1 MGPSARAIAEHAS
14 FQAFVHCYLQEVDS
28 GQWQAASART
38 GDVSGR
44 FVGPWV
50 CELVLTNQRSRLAI
64 DVLYRSAVGRHR
76 YGRVRQWQGG
86 RQCWSDVEPF
96 QALCL
101 LVRELYARSTGM
113 VPELRKIRELEFL
126 HRLTDS
132 YGVMTRCLE
141 HRRDDPTLQDN
152 RFIASEQSLLFGH
165 ATHPTP
171 KSRQGMSAWQQEAYA
186 PELAGR
192 FRLHYF
198 LVHRACV
205 DEDSDGPL
213 AAHTMAEALL
223 SGGHGSLNLPAD
235 HYLVPA
241 HPLQAQWLLAQPGVM
256 AAMDQGLI
264 QPLGALGPAFSAT
277 SSVRTLYSEQ
287 SEWMLKF
294 SIPVKVTNS
303 LRVSKRHELK
313 AGVAM
318 SRLIRKTGF
327 GDTETGFRIIEDP
340 AYLTINLPGQRD
352 SGFEVI
358 FRNNPFPPGQDD
370 GIVSLAALTQDP
382 LPGRHSR
389 LLGLIEGLALNE
401 NRSLAAVA
409 RDWFQQYL
417 ACAVAPALRLYD
429 DHGIALEAHQ
439 QNSLLDISGGYPQRC
454 FYRDNQGYY
463 LSEGRREGLLALC
476 PDLQQAPE
484 LFYRDAMIRDR
495 FCYYLIVNQLLS
507 VIARLGSD
515 GALPE
520 IQLLRQLRHFLLSQ
534 RATLTGPARA
544 LVAMVLEDSRLPYK
558 GNLLTRVHD
567 VDELNAELE
576 MAVYTSIANPLYR
589 LEQPDCLPGATT
601 VMAEP
606 GPLAGVGHGVA

>member
-14 FQAFVHCYLQEVDS
+14 FQAFLHCYLHEVDS
-28 GQWQAASART
+28 GQWQAERVRT
-38 GDVSGR
+38 GDVAGR

-50 CELVLTNQRSRLAI
+50 CELDLGSQSSRLAV

-76 YGRVRQWQGG
+76 YGRVRQWLAA
-86 RQCWSDVEPF
+86 RHCWSDIEPF

-101 LVRELYARSTGM
+101 MVRELYSRSVGM
-113 VPELRKIRELEFL
+113 VPELRKLRELEFL

-132 YGVMTRCLE
+132 YGVMTRCVE
-141 HRRDDPTLQDN
+141 HRRADPALSDN

-198 LVHRACV
+198 LVRSDCV

-213 AAHTMAEALL
+213 AAHAMAETLL
-223 SGGHGSLNLPAD
+223 SDGHGPLNLPAD

-241 HPLQAQWLLAQPGVM
+241 HPLQAQYLQTQPAVM
-256 AAMDQGLI
+256 AAITRGLI
-264 QPLGALGPAFSAT
+264 QPLGALGPVFSAT

-318 SRLIRKTGF
+318 SRLIRRTGF
-327 GDTETGFRIIEDP
+327 ADSESRFRIIEDP
-340 AYLTINLPGQRD
+340 AYLTVNLPGQRE
-352 SGFEVI
+352 SGFEMI
-358 FRNNPFPPGQDD
+358 FRNNPFPPSQDG

-389 LLGLIEGLALNE
+389 LLGLIEGMALNE
-401 NRSLAAVA
+401 NRSLSAVA

-417 ACAVAPALRLYD
+417 TCAVAPALRLYD

-439 QNSLLDISGGYPQRC
+439 QNSLLDISAGYPRRC

-463 LSEGRREGLLALC
+463 LSECRREELLSLC
-476 PDLQQAPE
+476 PDLRETPE

-495 FCYYLIVNQLLS
+495 FCYYLVVNQLFS
-507 VIARLGSD
+507 VVARLGVD

-520 IQLLRQLRHFLLSQ
+520 AQLLRQLRNFLRSL
-534 RATLTGPARA
+534 RATLSGPALA
-544 LVAMVLEDSRLPYK
+544 LVSMVLEDSRLPYK

-567 VDELNAELE
+567 VDELNADLE

-589 LEQPDCLPGATT
+589 LDQTEQLPNLASAMTEAGT
-601 VMAEP
+601 MAE
-606 GPLAGVGHGVA
+606 VGHGVA

>member
-14 FQAFVHCYLQEVDS
+14 FQAFLHCYLQEVDS
-28 GQWQAASART
+28 GRWQMARTRT

-44 FVGPWV
+44 FFGPWV
-50 CELVLTNQRSRLAI
+50 CELALNSQRSRLVV

-76 YGRVRQWQGG
+76 YGRVRQWLGP
-86 RQCWSDVEPF
+86 RHCWSDIEPF

-101 LVRELYARSTGM
+101 LVRELYSRSAGM
-113 VPELRKIRELEFL
+113 VPELRKRRELEFL

-132 YGVMTRCLE
+132 YGVMTRCVE
-141 HRRDDPTLQDN
+141 DRRDDPTLWDN

-198 LVHRACV
+198 LVHSTCV

-213 AAHTMAEALL
+213 AAHTMAETLL
-223 SGGHGSLNLPAD
+223 SGGPGALNLPAD

-241 HPLQAQWLLAQPGVM
+241 HPLQAQRLLTRPEVL
-256 AAMDQGLI
+256 AAVDQGLI

-318 SRLIRKTGF
+318 SRLIRRTGF
-327 GDTETGFRIIEDP
+327 ADTEARFRIIGDP
-340 AYLTINLPGQRD
+340 AYLTVTLPGQSE

-358 FRNNPFPPGQDD
+358 FRNNPFPPGQDG

-389 LLGLIEGLALNE
+389 LLGLIEGLSLNE
-401 NRSLAAVA
+401 SRSLAGVA

-417 ACAVAPALRLYD
+417 ACAVGPALRLYD

-439 QNSLLDISGGYPQRC
+439 QNTLLDISGGYPKCC

-463 LSEGRREGLLALC
+463 LSESRRGDLLSLC
-476 PDLQQAPE
+476 PDLRETPE

-507 VIARLGSD
+507 VVARLGGD
-515 GALPE
+515 GVLPE
-520 IQLLRQLRHFLLSQ
+520 VQLLRQLRHFLRSQ

-544 LVAMVLEDSRLPYK
+544 LITMVLEDSRLPYK

-567 VDELNAELE
+567 VDELNADLE

-589 LEQPDCLPGATT
+589 LDQTHRLTDAATA
-601 VMAEP
+601 MAAA
-606 GPLAGVGHGVA
+606 GPWAEVGHGAA